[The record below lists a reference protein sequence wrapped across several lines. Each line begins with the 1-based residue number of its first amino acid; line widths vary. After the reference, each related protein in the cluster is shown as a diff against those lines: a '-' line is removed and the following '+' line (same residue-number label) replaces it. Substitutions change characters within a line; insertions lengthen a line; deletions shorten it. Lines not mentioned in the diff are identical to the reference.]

1 MKPTPVLLA
10 LFSLALGQVS
20 AMALPEPKYHV
31 VSENEFGPLYSNVAP
46 HERRDTRD
54 VKYYPVNVNEHGIVY
69 SSVNPDLAQ
78 RDDALTPL
86 DLDAAAA

>member
-10 LFSLALGQVS
+10 LVSLALRQVS

-54 VKYYPVNVNEHGIVY
+54 VKYYPVHVNDHGVVY
-69 SSVNPDLAQ
+69 STVKPDLSK
-78 RDDALTPL
+78 RSDAF
-86 DLDAAAA
+86 